1 MTTYRSGSILAD
13 SQDRP
18 TLQSFTR
25 YLNQEEAMWQRI
37 QASATLQLNALVRSA
52 ISFIKSSFY
61 SAGLSITQLYR
72 KNLHKVLHSFYLRAI
87 M

>member
-1 MTTYRSGSILAD
+1 
-13 SQDRP
+13 
-18 TLQSFTR
+18 
-25 YLNQEEAMWQRI
+25 MWQRI